1 MIKNIAPRWPRL
13 GRISC
18 GYAASRKTPSG
29 AVVYP
34 VRSETFVFA
43 SDSTERLQAV
53 ARTFGGSVEPS
64 PDPQREG
71 LYRVITRAREIEVVL
86 PAEDDRGWDA
96 WWELWG
102 ASGCLRRCDGETA
115 LLAVDPETGE
125 REEGVPCVCAARGL
139 QRTDPMHCKPTSR
152 LNVVIPALKDAPG
165 LGLWQVQSRG
175 LSTYMSIH
183 GALDLVRRFGS
194 PVGVPFLLRIIT
206 NRTRDPATGETR
218 KFPTIIVTARE
229 SFEQAF
235 RRRVVLQAPPESLPE
250 PDRDTPPLGAGLSEE
265 QERAASEHELPE
277 PVHAPDEPVQ
287 HQEPAAPAAHAGAPH
302 IPNATEFWTAVRA
315 AARGGDPAEWVRART
330 GGEANLRKLDS
341 QTIRRLYA
349 EAKAAAATPRPG
361 HSRPTTELRDLLSA
375 IQEGWRAQG
384 TSHSE
389 QAAMVRSITRGR
401 TAVPGELTPEE
412 AMALLNV
419 IRGMTEV
426 QNAHAT

>member
-53 ARTFGGSVEPS
+53 ARAFGGSVEPS

-71 LYRVITRAREIEVVL
+71 LYRVITKAREIEVVL

-115 LLAVDPETGE
+115 LFAVDPDTGE
-125 REEGVPCVCAARGL
+125 RQEGVPCVCAARGL
-139 QRTDPMHCKPTSR
+139 LRTDPMHCKPTSR

-206 NRTRDPATGETR
+206 NRARDPITGETR

-235 RRRVVLQAPPESLPE
+235 RRRVALQAPPQSLPE

-265 QERAASEHELPE
+265 QEQAAREHELPE
-277 PVHAPDEPVQ
+277 PVYAPDEPAQ
-287 HQEPAAPAAHAGAPH
+287 PQDPAPAQTHADSPRT
-302 IPNATEFWTAVRA
+302 PNATEFWTAVRA
-315 AARGGDPAEWVRART
+315 AARGADPTEWVRART
-330 GGEANLRKLDS
+330 GGEANLRKLDP
-341 QTIRRLYA
+341 QTVQRLYA
-349 EAKAAAATPRPG
+349 EAKAAAARPQPDA
-361 HSRPTTELRDLLSA
+361 SQPPSTELRDVLAA

-384 TSHSE
+384 ASPSE

-401 TAVPGELTPEE
+401 TAIPGELTPEE
-412 AMALLNV
+412 ALALLNV
-419 IRGMTEV
+419 IHSMAG
-426 QNAHAT
+426 NAQQ